1 MKTIDGKDFAQNLR
15 EKIKDHVTEIKENAN
30 ITPGL
35 AVVLV
40 GEDPASQVY
49 VKNKG
54 IQTKNAGMNSFEH
67 RLKEDVNE
75 KVLLDLIE
83 QLNQDPTVHG
93 ILCQLPLP
101 KHLNENLVINSIDP
115 NKDVD
120 GFHISNVGLLNT

>member
-15 EKIKDHVTEIKENAN
+15 EKIKDHVTEINENAN

-54 IQTKNAGMNSFEH
+54 IQTKNAGMNEIGTSIITIQTTME
-67 RLKEDVNE
+67 LAVSNAVNFFTIN
-75 KVLLDLIE
+75 KFIE
-83 QLNQDPTVHG
+83 WKKAP
-93 ILCQLPLP
+93 
-101 KHLNENLVINSIDP
+101 INAKIIPREIRSP
-115 NKDVD
+115 P
-120 GFHISNVGLLNT
+120 G

>member
-1 MKTIDGKDFAQNLR
+1 MRIIDGKAFSQTLR
-15 EKIKDHVTEIKENAN
+15 EKIKEHVNIIKKNAN

-67 RLKEDVNE
+67 RLKEDVSE
-75 KVLLDLIE
+75 KVLLDLIHE
-83 QLNQDPTVHG
+83 LNQDPKVHG
-93 ILCQLPLP
+93 ILCQLPL
-101 KHLNENLVINSIDP
+101 
-115 NKDVD
+115 
-120 GFHISNVGLLNT
+120 

>member
-1 MKTIDGKDFAQNLR
+1 MKTIDGKDFAQTLR
-15 EKIKDHVTEIKENAN
+15 EKIKGHVTEIKENAN

-83 QLNQDPTVHG
+83 QLNQDPTVH
-93 ILCQLPLP
+93 
-101 KHLNENLVINSIDP
+101 
-115 NKDVD
+115 
-120 GFHISNVGLLNT
+120 